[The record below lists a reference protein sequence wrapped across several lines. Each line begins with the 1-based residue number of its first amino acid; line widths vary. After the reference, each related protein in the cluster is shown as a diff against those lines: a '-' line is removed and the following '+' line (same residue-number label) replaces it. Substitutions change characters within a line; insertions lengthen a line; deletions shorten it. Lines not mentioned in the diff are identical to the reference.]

1 MSKPLD
7 LADLD
12 YAVEGPDRRFQ
23 DHGPGCRCG
32 NVECP
37 WARGMMTVRRF
48 REEMTTQERNASWRE
63 ACVAMTGPPPGI
75 LGG

>member
-32 NVECP
+32 SLECP
-37 WARGMMTVRRF
+37 WFTGMQAARVY
-48 REEMTTQERNASWRE
+48 RELWTQEERLWSWAE
-63 ACVAMTGPPPGI
+63 ACIALTGPPPTPF
-75 LGG
+75 

>member
-12 YAVEGPDRRFQ
+12 YAVEGPDRRYQ

-32 NVECP
+32 NPECP
-37 WARGMMTVRRF
+37 WARGMMTAKLY
-48 REEMTTQERNASWRE
+48 REEWTQEQRLKSWAD
-63 ACVAMTGPPPGI
+63 ACIAMSGPPSPV
-75 LGG
+75 